1 MAEELDVPFLGA
13 IPIEPSVCALGD
25 RGETFVQSK
34 TKAGGSFSRIVQRLI
49 EMF

>member
-1 MAEELDVPFLGA
+1 MANEIDVPFLGA

-25 RGETFVQSK
+25 SGKTFVQSG
-34 TKAGGSFSRIVQRLI
+34 TKAGGSFSRIVERLI